1 MTDSE
6 RHVRALSEK
15 HHLPWDR
22 GMDNTV
28 AAVAR
33 HAQAQGLSQ
42 IDHLAV
48 KDGQIRYATHDGAFI
63 KEGALAA
70 RQAANVP
77 AEQSMG
83 ALAPLVGTGRPVCP
97 RCLVRPCPTPP
108 RSSHLWSPKCGP
120 EDAGFRR
127 GQGAK
132 KNRISLRCAVLRSA
146 G

>member
-1 MTDSE
+1 MADSE
-6 RHVRALSEK
+6 RHVRTLSEK

-28 AAVAR
+28 AAVAH

-48 KDGQIRYATHDGAFI
+48 KDGQIRYATHEGAFI

-77 AEQSMG
+77 AEQSME
-83 ALAPLVGTGRPVCP
+83 ALARGGDRSTGVPEVHGAALSSAAQIEPPV
-97 RCLVRPCPTPP
+97 V
-108 RSSHLWSPKCGP
+108 
-120 EDAGFRR
+120 
-127 GQGAK
+127 AK
-132 KNRISLRCAVLRSA
+132 ARA
-146 G
+146 